1 MNGVISIIA
10 TLVLV
15 GLLLW
20 GVMKRM
26 NAGFLL
32 MVLGLGSIFVM
43 ELITHA
49 SVMGDKSIGNL
60 FLDLFE
66 YFQSVAAS
74 QLSRNVL
81 IVMSVMGYVYYMEK
95 LKASTMFALLM
106 AKPFRNMKNPYL
118 LIVVVLI
125 FGTFLKLGIT
135 SASSLTAM
143 MLATMYPIMRKA
155 GLSRNTAAAVLPIAG
170 SIVWG
175 PADANWFMVFSVG
188 NITELSVPEFFVKY
202 MIVFVVLVVAVLSI
216 TLIIFS
222 RYYDK
227 KEGALA
233 NENDTYEEKEGETP
247 ESLGIPKFYALF
259 PLLPLVIILVFSNLV
274 KATPNVSVV
283 GAHVLCFCFVMLVDM
298 ICKKNFKDTFN
309 NATFFFEGMGRYFN
323 LGGIIMISA
332 TIFSQGLAMIGGIT
346 KIADILSGGAGL
358 VIGIAVATLLGM
370 FIAAFSHL
378 SPVIPIFVPLILTI
392 CTAAGVSPYY
402 ALCALIFGS
411 CMGLN
416 VYACNSA
423 IIIASGA
430 TGAPIS
436 TILKRN
442 LLPSL
447 ITAACCIVMGI
458 ILTH

>member
-1 MNGVISIIA
+1 MISVIA

-32 MVLGLGSIFVM
+32 MILGLASIFVM
-43 ELITHA
+43 ELITKT
-49 SVMGDKSIGNL
+49 SVMSKPTGSL

-66 YFQSVAAS
+66 YFQTVAAS
-74 QLSRNVL
+74 QLSKNVL
-81 IVMSVMGYVYYMEK
+81 IVMTVMGYVYYMEK
-95 LKASTMFALLM
+95 IKASTMFALLL
-106 AKPFRNMKNPYL
+106 AKPFQKMKNPYL
-118 LIVVVLI
+118 LIVVVLV

-155 GLSRNTAAAVLPIAG
+155 GLSRNTAAAILPIAG

-175 PADANWFMVFSVG
+175 PADANWFMVWSVG
-188 NITELSVPEFFVKY
+188 NITEITVPEFFTKY
-202 MIVFVVLVVAVLSI
+202 MLIFVGIIVVVLGI
-216 TLIIFS
+216 TLPIFS
-222 RYYDK
+222 KIYDK
-227 KEGALA
+227 KEGEEA
-233 NENDTYEEKEGETP
+233 NANDTYDGSAIETP
-247 ESLGIPKFYALF
+247 ESLGIPKFYAAF
-259 PLLPLVIILVFSNLV
+259 PLLPLVVILVFSSLV
-274 KATPNVSVV
+274 EKTPNVSVV
-283 GAHVLCFCFVMLVDM
+283 GAHILCFVVVMAIDM
-298 ICKKNFKDTFN
+298 IVKKDFKGCFN
-309 NATFFFEGMGRYFN
+309 LAGAYFEGMGRYFN

-332 TIFSQGLAMIGGIT
+332 TIFSQGLTMVGGIT
-346 KIADILSGGAGL
+346 KVSALLSNGAGMVVGL
-358 VIGIAVATLLGM
+358 LAATLLGM

-378 SPVIPIFVPLILTI
+378 SPVIPIFVPLIMSI
-392 CTAAGVSPYY
+392 CTAAGVAPYFP
-402 ALCALIFGS
+402 LCALIFGS

-442 LLPSL
+442 LAPSI
-447 ITAACCIVMGI
+447 ITALVCVVAGL
-458 ILTH
+458 ILM

>member
-1 MNGVISIIA
+1 MNPVISIIA

-32 MVLGLGSIFVM
+32 MVLGLGAIFVM
-43 ELITHA
+43 ELINHV

-81 IVMSVMGYVYYMEK
+81 IVMSVMGYVFYMEK

-106 AKPFRNMKNPYL
+106 AKPFKNLKNPYL
-118 LIVVVLI
+118 LIVVVLV

-170 SIVWG
+170 SIIWG
-175 PADANWFMVFSVG
+175 PADANWFMAFTVG
-188 NITELSVPEFFVKY
+188 NITEISVPEFFVKY
-202 MIVFVVLVVAVLSI
+202 MILFVILVVVVLSI
-216 TLIIFS
+216 TLIIFN

-227 KEGALA
+227 KEGPEA
-233 NENDTYEEKEGETP
+233 NENDTYVETEGETP
-247 ESLGIPKFYALF
+247 ETLGIPKFYAIF
-259 PLLPLVIILVFSNLV
+259 PLVPLVVVLVFSNLI
-274 KATPNVSVV
+274 KGTPKMSLV
-283 GAHVLCFCFVMLVDM
+283 GAHVLCFCVVMIIDM
-298 ICKKNFKDTFN
+298 IVNKNFKDTFN
-309 NATFFFEGMGRYFN
+309 KATYFFEGMGRYFN

-332 TIFSQGLAMIGGIT
+332 TIFAQGLTMIGGVT
-346 KIADILSGGAGL
+346 KIADVLSNGAGV
-358 VIGIAVATLLGM
+358 VIGIAVATLLAM
-370 FIAAFSHL
+370 FITAFTHL
-378 SPVIPIFVPLILTI
+378 SPSITIFVPLVVSI
-392 CTAAGVSPYY
+392 CAAAGVAPYY
-402 ALCALIFGS
+402 ALCALIFGA

-447 ITAACCIVMGI
+447 ITAAVCIIMGI